1 MLMIKKQR
9 ALSSTATALQTVAQL
24 CQLSTLGA
32 QMLTGDEGFYL
43 PNGKLVCLWN
53 AKTIETV

>member
-1 MLMIKKQR
+1 MIKKQR

-43 PNGKLVCLWN
+43 PNGKLVCL
-53 AKTIETV
+53 